1 MRRVRY
7 GHLRVLTLLGFLV
20 AGLCLLT
27 ASGRPAALEAA
38 DVGSARVAASLD
50 QLPEPS
56 AQLERPTVRISA
68 PASFR
73 PATEPLSTVSGSV
86 ALRMMLFALAVSFAT
101 GPALRT
107 RVARRSGPRAPPYA
121 ITARP

>member
-7 GHLRVLTLLGFLV
+7 GRLRVLTLLGFLV
-20 AGLCLLT
+20 GGLCLLT
-27 ASGRPAALEAA
+27 ASGRSAALEAA
-38 DVGSARVAASLD
+38 DAGSARVAASFD
-50 QLPEPS
+50 QLPDAP
-56 AQLERPTVRISA
+56 AQLERPTARVAA

-73 PATEPLSTVSGSV
+73 AAAEPLGTVSGSV
-86 ALRMMLFALAVSFAT
+86 ALRLVLFALAVSLAA

-107 RVARRSGPRAPPYA
+107 RVAWRSGPRAPPYA

>member
-7 GHLRVLTLLGFLV
+7 GRLRVLTLLGFLV

-27 ASGRPAALEAA
+27 ASGRSAALETA
-38 DVGSARVAASLD
+38 DAGSARVAASFD
-50 QLPEPS
+50 QLPEAS
-56 AQLERPTVRISA
+56 AQLERPTVRVSA

-73 PATEPLSTVSGSV
+73 PATEPLGAVSGSV
-86 ALRMMLFALAVSFAT
+86 ALRVVLFALAVSFAT

-107 RVARRSGPRAPPYA
+107 RVAWRSGPRAPPYA